1 MRKHIKKGMTYILC
15 AGMVAALLSGCS
27 SRKTESSKPSIHID
41 EYTKVGYDTATVQ
54 SGDIAPVLEL
64 DLSPDKYETKS
75 YKVQQD
81 DYKVEKVN
89 VAKGDRVKAGDIMV
103 QFKADEIQK
112 TIDEYTQEKE
122 EKQLLIE
129 HYQKLMQIDGSEDY
143 SDDIESLKE
152 DLTIADTY
160 IKEQNEK
167 MKDYCLIAEKDGTVT
182 YVDDS
187 LGYGYANS
195 APNLITVASGSSNYT
210 VTTDDTYEFKV
221 GDEYEADYEVAK
233 YNMKVIDVK
242 KYTDDATG
250 KDMQTILFEPV
261 DNMAGI
267 SEDNKLT
274 MTIHKPVIK
283 NVVYVPEKAV
293 CEKSEGQYYVYT
305 INDDGY
311 RLAVDVTVGET
322 VDGSTIIKSGLTA
335 GEQVTIN

>member
-1 MRKHIKKGMTYILC
+1 M
-15 AGMVAALLSGCS
+15 
-27 SRKTESSKPSIHID
+27 
-41 EYTKVGYDTATVQ
+41 
-54 SGDIAPVLEL
+54 
-64 DLSPDKYETKS
+64 
-75 YKVQQD
+75 
-81 DYKVEKVN
+81 
-89 VAKGDRVKAGDIMV
+89 
-103 QFKADEIQK
+103 
-112 TIDEYTQEKE
+112 
-122 EKQLLIE
+122 
-129 HYQKLMQIDGSEDY
+129 
-143 SDDIESLKE
+143 
-152 DLTIADTY
+152 
-160 IKEQNEK
+160 
-167 MKDYCLIAEKDGTVT
+167 
-182 YVDDS
+182 
-187 LGYGYANS
+187 
-195 APNLITVASGSSNYT
+195 ITVASGSSNYT